1 VSEAI
6 NKERGHLIGVHF
18 TFKGLRMKMN
28 RKIAADDNSAIG
40 TNDNRIHNLLGGETE
55 PSTAAGTE
63 SLLSGG
69 GEMGERIRAFD
80 WPKSPLGPVDSW
92 SPALLTTVRIL
103 LANRFPIL
111 LLWGPD
117 YISIYND
124 AYIPILG
131 KKHPWALG
139 RSVREVWKEIWH
151 ILQPLFDTPFHGGPP
166 TWDDDIMLE
175 MNRYGFTEETHF
187 TIAYSPVPDE
197 SAPNGIGGILATV
210 NEITE
215 KVIGE
220 RRIVTLRDLGARV
233 GDART
238 AEEACLMAAETL
250 TSHAREIPFA
260 LLYLIDEH
268 GKQARLAGAA
278 GIPANEEISPLVVD
292 LDSRTETGWPLAAVK
307 RTEQMRVVKNLGE
320 HFASL
325 PTGPWSDPPNTAAVV
340 PIPSNKAH
348 EPAGLM
354 VAGVSARLKYDQ
366 LYKDFIELVRTQVAT
381 AIANAR
387 AYEEE
392 RHRVESLAEID
403 RAKIAFFSNVSHEFR
418 TPLTLML
425 GPLEDVL
432 SQNTLATEDRER
444 LDLVHRNALRQLK
457 LVNTLL
463 DFSRI
468 EAGRIEASFESVDL
482 AAYTADL
489 ASVFRSAIEHA
500 GLRLVVDCPPLPG
513 PVYVDREMW
522 EKIILNLLSNA
533 FKFTFEGEIAVS
545 LRQSGETVQLV
556 VRDTGVGIPAQELP
570 HMFERFHRIREARS
584 RTHEGTGIGLAL
596 VQELVH
602 LHGGTIE
609 VSSIENQGTTF
620 TISIPT
626 GTTHLP
632 ADRIRVRRHMNS
644 ATRGADPFVEEVLSW
659 LPEGNGPLAEV
670 DQSQSG
676 TGEALA
682 DRGNRQVRE
691 TRSGKARILLADDN
705 SDMRRYIERLL
716 EEQQYEIEA
725 VSNGQAALRA
735 ARDHTPDLVLTD
747 VMIPGLDGFELLREL
762 RQSPAT
768 ATVPVIM
775 LSARA
780 GEESRV
786 EGMEAG
792 ADDYLIKPFSARE
805 LIARV
810 RAHLEIAHNRR
821 DAEKAIQ
828 YRSAQFETLLNQA
841 PIGVYLVDA
850 DFRILEMNPTARAV
864 FGDIGDLTGR
874 DFDEVI
880 HLLWN
885 RNYADEIVMIFRHT
899 LETGEP
905 YATPERSEYRIDR
918 QMNEYYEWRLDRI
931 LLPDGRFGVVCYFR
945 DIADEV
951 RARLTIAES
960 EERYRGIFNQSVG
973 AIVEADPTGR
983 FITVNDHMCEM
994 TGYSREEL
1002 LNLKMQDL
1010 THPEDLLRSRE
1021 LLDKLARGGEPYEI
1035 EKRYIRKDGSVI
1047 WVHKSASAIRDPG
1060 DKTVR
1065 SLIAVLIDITKSK
1078 QTEIALQQ
1086 LNLQLENLV
1095 QDRTTE
1101 LRDANQSL
1109 REEITGRIK
1118 VEQELNLSRDR
1129 LRQLSRRLVEVQ
1141 EEERRIIAQ
1150 ELHDRAGQTLSA
1162 LSINL
1167 TILKDQLL
1175 EDTRR
1180 KVGTRL
1186 SDSIELTTDVINVIR
1201 NVVSDLRP
1209 MALDDYGLQATL
1221 KSYIADYVTRY
1232 GIQVQ
1237 LDQPE
1242 VNIPQLEPGV
1252 AMTVVRIVQEAL
1264 TNVVRHAQASHVRV
1278 SIRLVNDVLHL
1289 TIDDNGVG
1297 IANTQ
1302 HRSASHGLKIM
1313 RERAEAFGGSA
1324 NVGMAPKKGTRVEA
1338 RIPIHTDVVMAR
1350 TQELNHPV

>member
-1 VSEAI
+1 VD
-6 NKERGHLIGVHF
+6 HF

-28 RKIAADDNSAIG
+28 RKIARDDNPAIG
-40 TNDNRIHNLLGGETE
+40 TDDNQINTLPGNGPE
-55 PSTAAGTE
+55 PLTATTME
-63 SLLSGG
+63 RLLSGG

-80 WPKSPLGPVDSW
+80 WSKTPLGPVDSW

-111 LLWGPD
+111 LWWSPE

-139 RSVREVWKEIWH
+139 RPVTEVWNEIWH
-151 ILQPLFDTPFHGGPP
+151 ILQPLVDTPFHGGPP
-166 TWDDDIMLE
+166 TWDDDILLE
-175 MNRYGFTEETHF
+175 LNRYGFTEETHF

-197 SAPNGIGGILATV
+197 SAQNGIGGVLATV
-210 NEITE
+210 NEITD

-220 RRIVTLRDLGARV
+220 RRIVALRDLGARV

-238 AEEACLMAAETL
+238 AEEACFMAAETL
-250 TSHAREIPFA
+250 RGHDRDIPFV
-260 LLYLIDEH
+260 LFYLIDED
-268 GKQARLAGAA
+268 GRMARLAGAA
-278 GIPANEEISPLVVD
+278 GIPTGEEASPLVVD
-292 LDSRTETGWPLAAVK
+292 LGEPQEIGWPLAAVK
-307 RTEQMRVVKNLGE
+307 RTVAMRVVKNLGE
-320 HFASL
+320 RFASL
-325 PTGPWSDPPNTAAVV
+325 PPGPWSDPPNTAVVV

-354 VAGVSARLKYDQ
+354 VAGLSARSKFGQ
-366 LYKDFIELVRTQVAT
+366 LYKDFIELIRTQVAT

-392 RHRVESLAEID
+392 RRRVEALAEID
-403 RAKIAFFSNVSHEFR
+403 RAKINFFSNVSHEFR

-432 SQNTLATEDRER
+432 SQNTLAKEDRER

-468 EAGRIEASFESVDL
+468 EAGRIDASYEPVDL

-489 ASVFRSAIEHA
+489 ASMFRSAIEHA
-500 GLRLVVDCPPLPG
+500 GLKLTVDCPPLPT
-513 PVYVDREMW
+513 PLYVDREMW

-533 FKFTFEGEIAVS
+533 FKFTFEGGIAVS
-545 LRQSGETVQLV
+545 LKQSGETVELV
-556 VRDTGVGIPAQELP
+556 VQDSGVGIPSQELP
-570 HMFERFHRIREARS
+570 HMFERFHRIRGARS

-609 VSSIENQGTTF
+609 VSSLENRGTTF

-626 GTTHLP
+626 GTAHLP
-632 ADRIRVRRHMNS
+632 ADRIEVKRSMS
-644 ATRGADPFVEEVLSW
+644 STALGAAPYVEEVTSW
-659 LPEGNGPLAEV
+659 LPEEQRLRAEV
-670 DQSQSG
+670 DPQWPGTDETFINTGSIQTREIQSG
-676 TGEALA
+676 KI
-682 DRGNRQVRE
+682 RV
-691 TRSGKARILLADDN
+691 LLADDN
-705 SDMRRYIERLL
+705 TDMRNYIARLL
-716 EEQQYEIEA
+716 DEHHYEVVS
-725 VSNGQAALRA
+725 VSNGLTALRA
-735 ARDHTPDLVLTD
+735 ARDQIPDLVLSD
-747 VMIPGLDGFELLREL
+747 VMMPGLDGFELLREL
-762 RQSPAT
+762 RSDPVT
-768 ATVPVIM
+768 ATIPVIM

-805 LIARV
+805 LLARV
-810 RAHLEIAHNRR
+810 RAHLEIARNRR
-821 DAEKAIQ
+821 ETERAIQ

-850 DFRILEMNPTARAV
+850 DFRIREVNPTARAV
-864 FGDIGDLTGR
+864 FGESPGLIGR
-874 DFDEVI
+874 SFEEVI
-880 HLLWN
+880 HILWN
-885 RNYADEIVMIFRHT
+885 RNYADEIINIFRHT

-905 YATPERSEYRIDR
+905 YATSERVEYRIDR
-918 QMNEYYEWRLDRI
+918 HLNESYEWRLDRI
-931 LLPDGRFGVVCYFR
+931 LLPDGRYGVVCYFR
-945 DIADEV
+945 DITAEV
-951 RARLTIAES
+951 RARARIAES
-960 EERYRGIFNQSVG
+960 EERYRGIVNQSVG

-1002 LNLKMQDL
+1002 LNLQMLDL
-1010 THPEDLLRSRE
+1010 THPEDMLRSRE
-1021 LLDKLARGGEPYEI
+1021 LLAKLAAGGEPYEI

-1047 WVHKSASAIRDPG
+1047 WVHKSVSAIRDPR

-1065 SLIAVLIDITKSK
+1065 SLIAILIDITKSK
-1078 QTEIALQQ
+1078 QIEIALQQ

-1095 QDRTTE
+1095 QDRTSE
-1101 LRDANQSL
+1101 LRSANQSL
-1109 REEITGRIK
+1109 REEIDERIK
-1118 VEQELNLSRDR
+1118 VEQELSRSRDR
-1129 LRQLSRRLVEVQ
+1129 LRTLSRRLVEVQ

-1221 KSYIADYVTRY
+1221 RSYITDFISRY
-1232 GIQVQ
+1232 GVRVH

-1242 VNIPQLEPGV
+1242 VKIPQLEPGV

-1264 TNVVRHAQASHVRV
+1264 TNVVRHAQATQVHV
-1278 SIRLVNDVLHL
+1278 SLRLVNDILLL
-1289 TIDDNGVG
+1289 TIEDNGLG

-1302 HRSASHGLKIM
+1302 GRPNSHGLKIM
-1313 RERAEAFGGSA
+1313 HERAQAYGGS
-1324 NVGMAPKKGTRVEA
+1324 VSIGMASRRGTKLEA
-1338 RIPIHTDVVMAR
+1338 RIPIQTEAAITGMR
-1350 TQELNHPV
+1350 ELNNTVDMGND

>member
-1 VSEAI
+1 
-6 NKERGHLIGVHF
+6 
-18 TFKGLRMKMN
+18 MKMN
-28 RKIAADDNSAIG
+28 RKIAVDDNSAIK
-40 TNDNRIHNLLGGETE
+40 TNHNQIDSLSESQAE
-55 PSTAAGTE
+55 PTVAARME
-63 SLLSGG
+63 SLLHGG

-80 WPKSPLGPVDSW
+80 WSKTPLGTVDSW

-187 TIAYSPVPDE
+187 IIAYSPVPDE

-220 RRIVTLRDLGARV
+220 RRIVALRDLGARV
-233 GDART
+233 GEARS

-250 TSHAREIPFA
+250 TAHAREIPFA
-260 LLYLIDEH
+260 LLYLIDEQ
-268 GKQARLAGAA
+268 GKQAHLAGVA
-278 GIPANEEISPLVVD
+278 GVPANEEISPLVVE
-292 LDSRTETGWPLAAVK
+292 LDSRAENGWPLAAVK
-307 RTEQMRVVKNLGE
+307 RTEEMRVVKNLGE
-320 HFASL
+320 RFSSI
-325 PTGPWSDPPNTAAVV
+325 PPGPWSDPPNTAVVV

-348 EPAGLM
+348 EPAGLL
-354 VAGVSARLKYDQ
+354 VAGVSTRLKFNQ

-392 RHRVESLAEID
+392 RRRVEALAEID

-432 SQNTLATEDRER
+432 SQHNLATEDRER

-457 LVNTLL
+457 LVNNLL

-468 EAGRIEASFESVDL
+468 EAGRVEASFEPVDL
-482 AAYTADL
+482 AVYTVDL

-500 GLRLVVDCPPLPG
+500 GLKLVIDCPPLPG

-522 EKIILNLLSNA
+522 EKIIFNLLSNA
-533 FKFTFEGEIAVS
+533 FKFTFEGGIVLS
-545 LRQSGETVQLV
+545 LRRAGETVQLV
-556 VRDTGVGIPAQELP
+556 VQDTGVGIPAQELP
-570 HMFERFHRIREARS
+570 HMFERFHRIRGARS

-596 VQELVH
+596 VQELVRQH
-602 LHGGTIE
+602 AGTIE

-620 TISIPT
+620 TISIPS
-626 GTTHLP
+626 GTAHLP
-632 ADRIRVRRHMNS
+632 ADRIQVRRHMNS
-644 ATRGADPFVEEVLSW
+644 ATRGAAPYVEEVLSW
-659 LPEGNGPLAEV
+659 LPEGHGPSAEV
-670 DQSQSG
+670 DPPR
-676 TGEALA
+676 A
-682 DRGNRQVRE
+682 DNNESPADPGDRQAQK
-691 TRSGKARILLADDN
+691 TTPGKARILLADDN

-716 EEQQYEIEA
+716 EKGQYEVEA
-725 VSNGQAALRA
+725 VPNGLAALDA

-747 VMIPGLDGFELLREL
+747 VMMPGLDGFGLLREL
-762 RQSPAT
+762 RDSPAT
-768 ATVPVIM
+768 ATIPVIM

-786 EGMEAG
+786 EGMDAG

-805 LIARV
+805 LLARV
-810 RAHLEIAHNRR
+810 RAHLEIAHSRR

-850 DFRILEMNPTARAV
+850 DFRIREMNPTARAV
-864 FGDIGDLTGR
+864 FGERGDLIGR

-885 RNYADEIVMIFRHT
+885 EKYADELVRIFRHT

-905 YATPERSEYRIDR
+905 YATPEQNEYRIDR
-918 QMNEYYEWRLDRI
+918 HIHEYYEWRLDRI
-931 LLPDGRFGVVCYFR
+931 RLPDGRFGVVCYFR
-945 DIADEV
+945 DIAEEV
-951 RARLTIAES
+951 RARARIAES

-983 FITVNDHMCEM
+983 FITVNDQMCEM

-1002 LNLKMQDL
+1002 LHLKMLDL
-1010 THPEDLLRSRE
+1010 THPEDMLRSQE
-1021 LLDKLARGGEPYEI
+1021 LLDKLANGGEAYEI

-1060 DKTVR
+1060 GKTVR
-1065 SLIAVLIDITKSK
+1065 SLIGVIIDITRSK

-1101 LRDANQSL
+1101 LRNANQSL
-1109 REEITGRIK
+1109 REEIAERIK
-1118 VEQELNLSRDR
+1118 VEQELSLSRDR
-1129 LRQLSRRLVEVQ
+1129 LRELSRRLVEVQ

-1209 MALDDYGLQATL
+1209 MALDDYGLQPTL
-1221 KSYIADYVTRY
+1221 KSYIADYVSRY
-1232 GIQVQ
+1232 GIQVH
-1237 LDQPE
+1237 LEQPA
-1242 VNIPQLEPGV
+1242 VNIPRLEPGV
-1252 AMTVVRIVQEAL
+1252 AMTVLRIVQEAL
-1264 TNVVRHAQASHVRV
+1264 TNVVRHAQARHVRV

-1289 TIDDNGVG
+1289 VIEDDGVG

-1302 HRSASHGLKIM
+1302 RRPASHGLKIM

-1324 NVGMAPKKGTRVEA
+1324 HVGMAPKRGTRVEA
-1338 RIPIHTDVVMAR
+1338 RIPIHTEAAM
-1350 TQELNHPV
+1350 TGMPELNHPV